1 MNETKPKK
9 LGVYPGGQ
17 DTSTGPYSPG
27 VAVGELVFVAG
38 QGPLDPQTGQI
49 VGTTIEEHTELTL
62 NNVKRILEA
71 AGCTMDDCV
80 KTTVHLKDIG
90 EFERFN
96 AVYRRFFNKPYPAR
110 TTVQSVLWSTIRVEI
125 DAVAIRGCGQN
136 KTGNTP

>member
-1 MNETKPKK
+1 MNQTRPKK
-9 LGVYPGGQ
+9 LGVYPGGK
-17 DTSTGPYSPG
+17 DTATGPYSPA
-27 VAVGELVFVAG
+27 VAVGEMVFVAG

-62 NNVKRILEA
+62 KNVKRILEA

-80 KTTVHLKDIG
+80 KTTVHLRDIG

-125 DAVAIRGCGQN
+125 DAIAIRGCGQA
-136 KTGNTP
+136 KAGDTP